1 MHTLSACHYL
11 SAQDLMVMFQ
21 KGFQFLKDQIGIICK
36 RIDFNIDVIQYAKGS
51 IGLWGYHYYS

>member
-51 IGLWGYHYYS
+51 I